1 MGSLT
6 DRINSILRELQE
18 ASETVNGLD
27 KRPMQVM
34 YRQGGQQPIAYG
46 DPAYGAVSYAG
57 MQTPVQPSI
66 SPPVSVMASTAE
78 PSQPTSGK
86 TEKADAYSASVM
98 PDRDAGPLNL
108 PAYSGNP
115 LMQGIILSEILGK
128 PLSKRPRNRYR
139 RT

>member
-1 MGSLT
+1 MGNLT

-34 YRQGGQQPIAYG
+34 YRQGGQQPVAYG
-46 DPAYGAVSYAG
+46 DPTYGAVPYGAAP
-57 MQTPVQPSI
+57 TPVQPSV
-66 SPPVSVMASTAE
+66 SPPVSVMAAAAE
-78 PSQPTSGK
+78 PGQSASGQMNK
-86 TEKADAYSASVM
+86 IDVYSAAALS
-98 PDRDAGPLNL
+98 DRDASPLNL
-108 PAYSGNP
+108 SAYSGNP